1 MSRLTIEQAISH
13 AREVAEKNKANCKPN
28 IIIIPNRWIS
38 DTQCAEEHE
47 QLAGWLEELRRYKD
61 LEEQGRLIELPCEK
75 VYRIIN
81 YDSPKYAFIDSI
93 PIEMMPIYDLKHIDN
108 GNIFF
113 STKEKAE
120 AKLEEWR
127 VRNE

>member
-1 MSRLTIEQAISH
+1 MSRITIEQAISH
-13 AREVAEKNKANCKPN
+13 AREVAEKNRANCKRN
-28 IIIIPNRWIS
+28 TIIIPNRWIS

-47 QLAGWLEELRRYKD
+47 QLAGWLEELQRYKY

-81 YDSPKYAFIDSI
+81 SDSPKYAFIDSI

-120 AKLEEWR
+120 AKLAEIEGA
-127 VRNE
+127 E

>member
-1 MSRLTIEQAISH
+1 MSRITIEQAISH
-13 AREVAEKNKANCKPN
+13 AREVAEKNRANCKRN
-28 IIIIPNRWIS
+28 TIIIPNRWIS

-47 QLAGWLEELRRYKD
+47 QLAGWLEELQRYKN
-61 LEEQGRLIELPCEK
+61 LKEQGRLIELPCEK

-113 STKEKAE
+113 SIKEKAE
-120 AKLEEWR
+120 AKLEE
-127 VRNE
+127 VKGK